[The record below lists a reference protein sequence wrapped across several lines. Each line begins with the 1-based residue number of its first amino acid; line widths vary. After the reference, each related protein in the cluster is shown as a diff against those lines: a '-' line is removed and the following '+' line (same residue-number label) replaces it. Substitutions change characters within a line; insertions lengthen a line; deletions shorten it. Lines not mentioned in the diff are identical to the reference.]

1 MDTVLDNERTKLKN
15 QVVMYRQLIGKLH
28 EEISELERDK
38 FKYAKAA
45 GDANQQYYDSLEQ
58 VKVKTSLITKLQKKN
73 LEIEAK
79 LKASQ
84 NLYETGRADRNL
96 YCKNVNEMQEEIEAL
111 RMRFKR
117 MLAQISTLKEEIMS
131 KEESIIRTTKQKN
144 ELQDKNTKLGEDI
157 KKISDNISASEKMI
171 KTQDADIA
179 RLKYVILEAEAEK
192 QK

>member
-1 MDTVLDNERTKLKN
+1 
-15 QVVMYRQLIGKLH
+15 
-28 EEISELERDK
+28 
-38 FKYAKAA
+38 
-45 GDANQQYYDSLEQ
+45 
-58 VKVKTSLITKLQKKN
+58 
-73 LEIEAK
+73 
-79 LKASQ
+79 
-84 NLYETGRADRNL
+84 
-96 YCKNVNEMQEEIEAL
+96 
-111 RMRFKR
+111 MRFKR